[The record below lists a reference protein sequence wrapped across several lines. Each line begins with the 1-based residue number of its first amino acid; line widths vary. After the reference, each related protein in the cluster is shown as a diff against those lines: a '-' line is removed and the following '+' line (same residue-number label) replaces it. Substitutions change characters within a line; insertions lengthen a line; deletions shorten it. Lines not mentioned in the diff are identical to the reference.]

1 MISSFWFL
9 TFSDPLTIIGFAL
22 AALAALLTVSAALL
36 LLLWRLFQTSKLAI
50 RKTIPAGPAPSPFT
64 AALTRYIIQQVQQ
77 FLDVE
82 TVLIQAEADYRGI
95 YEHAIE
101 GIFRSTPDGRYLS
114 VNPTLAKMHGYE
126 SSDEMMTMVTDF
138 ETQIYVAP
146 GRHAEFLHLINQ
158 QQVLTEFVSEVYRK
172 DGSTFW
178 VSENVQIVRDASGAV
193 YYQGTSLD
201 ISDRKETEI
210 ELEALEIK
218 LSTLLNASSSV
229 IAQSHVFL
237 DGAWKYVYFSPNCEK
252 LFGYSAEEFVA
263 DSGLWMSRILPEDQ
277 EQVVIPVFKDIL
289 AGRVATMEFRF
300 QHRDGSIYWIS
311 DTVTPRWDAAANC
324 WVVTCVETNITSRK
338 QAEAVR
344 QETQERVER
353 DLQQAEESLRQSE
366 QRFRSVFDQIEI
378 GMNFAHLS
386 GNYFQV
392 NPALCHLVGYSEAE
406 LLGTSYQDLTHPED
420 QEKEVSLAAQI
431 QTGDLQTYSLEKRY
445 VRKDGQIRWANVSVS
460 LVKNLD
466 GSPACTVAIVEDIDS
481 RKQAEAALAVSEIR
495 FRALT
500 QNSFDLVRLIDHS
513 LTVTYENAAAKT
525 ILGYTTL
532 GKALDYCLD
541 NIHPDDLLSVNAA
554 IATVLAQPNTP
565 IMVEYRLQRLDR
577 SWIWLESVLTNWLNQ
592 PDIASIVINSRDI
605 TGRKQAEQLLCESEA
620 KNRAIVTAIPD
631 LIIWMD
637 HQGNYLNCVHWGG
650 VKIYTQRTFEEGVN
664 IYDILPFDHAQ
675 LRMDYTQKALE
686 TGEIQIYEYQI
697 MVDGDLRDEE
707 TRISVVNHN
716 EVIVILRD
724 ITERKR
730 TEAAL
735 RRSEARN
742 RAMISAIPDLL
753 ICMDARGN
761 YLEVI
766 EGQNVTILKP
776 SDGFDDKNLFDIL
789 PTDLAERRMN
799 FIRQAL
805 ATGQVQVYEQQI
817 EVDRSFYDEEVRIA
831 MISENEVL
839 LMVRDISEAKRA
851 AALLQR
857 QANREQALN
866 HLTQAIRNSL
876 ELKTIFSTA
885 VLEIS
890 TLLQLGRVSVVKW
903 FPDQGYWQAL
913 EEYLQTSA
921 QILSLNE
928 KIPDEANPIAAQ
940 LKQGKIVRI
949 DDSRTC
955 ADAVNQ
961 DIAVRYPG
969 AWLLIPLQVDG
980 NVWGSLT
987 LMRLETHLLWQDA
1000 EVDLACAVADQLAIA
1015 IQQSQL
1021 YQRVQQLN
1029 VHLEQE
1035 VQQRTAQLR
1044 QALTFEALLK
1054 RITDKVRDS
1063 LDEDQILQT
1072 AVDELGQG
1080 LQVNCCNAALY
1091 DLTLTSHT
1099 ITHEYSLAQPF
1110 ALGKQIAFADCP
1122 AIEIFD
1128 QLIQSMCFQFCFTIP
1143 TYAQPQGEIC
1153 TILACPIL
1161 DDQGILGDLWL
1172 YKSKHDTFDEL
1183 EIRVVQ
1189 QVANQCA
1196 IALRQSRLYQAA
1208 QLQVQELERLNG
1220 LKDDFLSTV
1229 SHELRTPMAN
1239 IKMATQMLEISLEQ
1253 PTSLDDANSNGDRM
1267 NRYLQILKEECHRET
1282 SLINDLLDLSRLDSG
1297 SEPLLPMTHHLQYW
1311 LLHIAEPFSERAQSQ
1326 QQQLSITI
1334 FDDLPPL
1341 TTDFNYLEMTLTEL
1355 LHNACKY
1362 TPPGEAI
1369 AISATL
1375 DSATSGVVLSIANS
1389 GVEIPETELQ
1399 HVFDKFYRVPN
1410 NDPWKH
1416 GGTGLGLALV
1426 KKRVERLNG
1435 AIAVSSQNG
1444 WTTFTIQ
1451 LPLQA

>member
-1 MISSFWFL
+1 MTFRFLSIVPMISSFWFL

-36 LLLWRLFQTSKLAI
+36 LLLWRSFQTSKLAI
-50 RKTIPAGPAPSPFT
+50 RKTIPAGLAPSPFT

-114 VNPTLAKMHGYE
+114 VNPTLAKMHGYQ
-126 SSDEMMTMVTDF
+126 SSDEMMAMVTDF

-146 GRHAEFLHLINQ
+146 GRRAEFLHLINQ
-158 QQVLTEFVSEVYRK
+158 QEVLTEFVSEVYRK

-178 VSENVQIVRDASGAV
+178 VSENVQIVRDAAGTV

-218 LSTLLNASSSV
+218 LSTLLTASSSV

-237 DGAWKYVYFSPNCEK
+237 DGAWKCVYFSPNCQK
-252 LFGYSAEEFVA
+252 LLGYSAEEFVA

-277 EQVVIPVFKDIL
+277 EQIVIPVFKDIL

-300 QHRDGSIYWIS
+300 QHRDGSIHWIS

-353 DLQQAEESLRQSE
+353 DRQQAEEALRQSE

-392 NPALCHLVGYSEAE
+392 NPALCNLVGYSEAE
-406 LLGTSYQDLTHPED
+406 LLGMSYQDLTHPED

-431 QTGDLQTYSLEKRY
+431 QAGDLQAYSLEKRY
-445 VRKDGQIRWANVSVS
+445 VRKDGQIRWVNVHVSSV
-460 LVKNLD
+460 LD
-466 GSPACTVAIVEDIDS
+466 SQGDILFATAMVEDIGD
-481 RKQAEAALAVSEIR
+481 RK
-495 FRALT
+495 LT
-500 QNSFDLVRLIDHS
+500 EES
-513 LTVTYENAAAKT
+513 LR
-525 ILGYTTL
+525 
-532 GKALDYCLD
+532 
-541 NIHPDDLLSVNAA
+541 
-554 IATVLAQPNTP
+554 Q
-565 IMVEYRLQRLDR
+565 
-577 SWIWLESVLTNWLNQ
+577 
-592 PDIASIVINSRDI
+592 
-605 TGRKQAEQLLCESEA
+605 SEA
-620 KNRAIVTAIPD
+620 RNSAIVSAMPD
-631 LIIWMD
+631 LMIWMD
-637 HQGNYLNCVHWGG
+637 DQGNYLNFFSGG
-650 VKIYTQRTFEEGVN
+650 NVKIYNSQSFVKGAKV
-664 IYDILPFDHAQ
+664 YDVLPFEHADT
-675 LRMDYTQKALE
+675 RMAYARRALDTRE
-686 TGEIQIYEYQI
+686 LQVYEYQLEI
-697 MVDGDLRDEE
+697 EGEIRDEE
-707 TRISVVNHN
+707 ARIVAVNDK
-716 EVIVILRD
+716 EVILIVRD
-724 ITERKR
+724 ITERKI
-730 TEAAL
+730 TEVAL
-735 RRSEARN
+735 RKSEARN
-742 RAMISAIPDLL
+742 RAMISAVPDLL
-753 ICMDARGN
+753 ICMDETGH
-761 YLEVI
+761 YLDVVA
-766 EGQNVTILKP
+766 GQNVELMKP
-776 SDGFDDKNLFDIL
+776 ADGFDNKTIFDTL
-789 PTDLAERRMN
+789 PQHLAQQRMG
-799 FIRQAL
+799 FVQQAL
-805 ATGQVQVYEQQI
+805 KTGQVQVYEHQI
-817 EVDRSFYDEEVRIA
+817 EVDGGLYDEEVRIA
-831 MISENEVL
+831 MISENKVL
-839 LMVRDISEAKRA
+839 VIVRDISEAKRDEVVRKRSELERNQA
-851 AALLQR
+851 VALLQR

-885 VLEIS
+885 VLEIG

-928 KIPDEANPIAAQ
+928 KIPDEANPLAAQ

-1063 LDEDQILQT
+1063 LDEDQILQD

-1128 QLIQSMCFQFCFTIP
+1128 QLIQSMCFQFCFTVS
-1143 TYAQPQGEIC
+1143 TYAQSQDEIY
-1153 TILACPIL
+1153 TILACPIQ

-1183 EIRVVQ
+1183 EIRLVQ

-1208 QLQVQELERLNG
+1208 QSQVQELERLNG

-1253 PTSLDDANSNGDRM
+1253 PTSLDDANRNGDRM

-1311 LLHIAEPFSERAQSQ
+1311 LLHIAEPFSERIYHQ

-1334 FDDLPPL
+1334 DDELPSL

-1375 DSATSGVVLSIANS
+1375 DSATSGVILSIANS
-1389 GVEIPETELQ
+1389 GVEIPSNELQ

-1416 GGTGLGLALV
+1416 GGTGLGLALA

-1444 WTTFTIQ
+1444 WTTFTIE